1 MSTET
6 VAGDRRTTG
15 VPILILVNK
24 SEIQDAMPLEEIKQN
39 VNALIQKIENFNDSE
54 SAVMPISALN
64 G

>member
-24 SEIQDAMPLEEIKQN
+24 SEIQDAMQLEEIKQN
-39 VNALIQKIENFNDSE
+39 VNAVIQKIENFSDSE